1 MDGRDRV
8 EAVLKGARSDRP
20 PAGAWGHTYKEEW
33 SAADL
38 ARVTVERA
46 RRFGWDF
53 VKFQPRASVFAEAFG
68 SVYTPSSHR
77 WRAPTMESHAIN
89 AIEDWSRLPRADG
102 STPVLAQQVESIGMV
117 VRELGPSI
125 PVIQTIFS
133 PISVAGY
140 LVGKNKRL
148 ALRHLRERPDLVGP
162 ALERIADGLAD
173 FANRSV
179 AAGAAGVFYAVSGY
193 ASRDLVRDRGEYE
206 RLLLP
211 HDLRVL
217 EALES
222 AAWFNVLH
230 LCGSSLHFELSR
242 LLPLPVVG
250 WSIHNKGNP
259 SLAEGARISGKA
271 VMGGLS
277 MHGPL
282 VYGSPEQVVS
292 EARAALRDADG
303 LAVILAPGCSVAP
316 RARDANLQAMMTAVA
331 G

>member
-1 MDGRDRV
+1 MNGRDRV
-8 EAVLKGARSDRP
+8 EAVLKRIQPDRP
-20 PAGAWGHTYKEEW
+20 PAGAWGHTYREEW
-33 SAADL
+33 SAVDL
-38 ARVTVERA
+38 AAVTVERA

-53 VKFQPRASVFAEAFG
+53 VKFQPRASIFAEAFG
-68 SVYTPSSHR
+68 SVYTPANHK
-77 WRAPTMESHAIN
+77 WRAPTMDTHAVQSI
-89 AIEDWSRLPRADG
+89 ADWSDLPAADG
-102 STPVLAQQVESIGMV
+102 TGGVLAEQVRSIGIV
-117 VRELGPSI
+117 ARELGPAV

-133 PISVAGY
+133 PITVAGY
-140 LVGKNKRL
+140 LVGRNKRK
-148 ALRHLRERPDLVGP
+148 ALRDLREHPEIVQP

-173 FANRSV
+173 FAYRSV
-179 AAGAAGVFYAVSGY
+179 EAGAAGVFYAVSGF
-193 ASRDLVRDRGEYE
+193 ASRDLIRDPADYE

-211 HDLRVL
+211 LDLRVL
-217 EALES
+217 ERLHPKG
-222 AAWFNVLH
+222 WFNVLH

-242 LLPLPVVG
+242 LFPLPIVG

-282 VYGSPEQVVS
+282 VYGSPEQVES
-292 EARAALRDADG
+292 EAREALREADG
-303 LAVILAPGCSVAP
+303 LPLILAPGCSIAP